1 MNSSNNSNRAN
12 SIENIFAGHQKALMN
27 FQQQHKGKKHASKR
41 ELEQALAILLVELA
55 SCDQNF
61 DTNEYNIIIS
71 GLKRIFGTER
81 NQVTALINQA
91 NAMIASMRGSSGY
104 GVLLRD
110 NLSIPQRQNILEI
123 VEEIISADGRVDG
136 FEIYVR
142 NKIAELL
149 GLPKPE
155 PVAVGS

>member
-1 MNSSNNSNRAN
+1 MSSSDDSTPPN

-27 FQQQHKGKKHASKR
+27 FQQQNKGKKHASKR
-41 ELEQALAILLVELA
+41 ELEQALTVLLVELA

-61 DTNEYNIIIS
+61 DTNEYNLIIS
-71 GLKRIFGTER
+71 GLKRIFGTDR
-81 NQVTALINQA
+81 NQVTMLINHA
-91 NAMIASMRGSSGY
+91 NLMIASMRGSSGY
-104 GVLLRD
+104 GSLLRE

-123 VEEIISADGRVDG
+123 VEEIIAADGRIDG
-136 FEIYVR
+136 FELYVR

-155 PVAVGS
+155 AVEKAE

>member
-1 MNSSNNSNRAN
+1 
-12 SIENIFAGHQKALMN
+12 MN